1 MLWDPLSSQNTWSPS
16 RKGAQV
22 SALARLE
29 ASEDEPEAELS
40 QERDPEPKLDG
51 LGGKAKA
58 AAGAGSAGNRAFVGH
73 QLCERPPLS
82 VHCCPEPHAGHLS
95 LQQGHVFLSRGRV

>member
-73 QLCERPPLS
+73 QLCERSAS
-82 VHCCPEPHAGHLS
+82 VCTAAVSPM
-95 LQQGHVFLSRGRV
+95 QGTSVSSRAMSS